1 MGRRF
6 TAFLAAE
13 WLGVL
18 NRKWNSERPLF
29 FAHAVLTK
37 TLGARKAREIR
48 ARINRRLDLWYRN
61 IHAGLLGG
69 ALVEG
74 RAIGGLINRRV

>member
-1 MGRRF
+1 M
-6 TAFLAAE
+6 
-13 WLGVL
+13 L

-48 ARINRRLDLWYRN
+48 ARINRRLDLWERV
-61 IHAGLLGG
+61 IHIGMVGDELAKGESSRGPRLEMHRRLGG
-69 ALVEG
+69 
-74 RAIGGLINRRV
+74 